1 MRHEREAAEHVGN
14 NVDNG
19 TAMLAKVLAVHLTRH
34 QERSGQIRLNH
45 CIPTLTKREVA
56 LKLFYW
62 VRTFSEIATDFY
74 PETYQPQD
82 KETVPC
88 HYSPERLFIL
98 PLENYQQQDKETV
111 HPHYSPERLSI
122 LP

>member
-1 MRHEREAAEHVGN
+1 MRHERKTAEHIGN

-19 TAMLAKVLAVHLTRH
+19 PAMLAKVLAVHLTRH

-62 VRTFSEIATDFY
+62 VRTFSEIATDIY
-74 PETYQPQD
+74 PE
-82 KETVPC
+82 K
-88 HYSPERLFIL
+88 F
-98 PLENYQQQDKETV
+98 QQQD
-111 HPHYSPERLSI
+111 
-122 LP
+122 